1 MRGAAIVLAAWVLS
15 PVAAS
20 AQNTPPPF
28 VPSVVEG
35 RAPDTVPRLRSGR
48 TDDLVSNVPVRGAF
62 VLADPGGTAAVVTDP
77 ADAAVVGIAA
87 RDLADDIAA
96 VAGTRPTRT
105 DTQVWVGTLGH
116 SKAIDALVA
125 KRRIDV
131 RGLTGTWE
139 QFRIVTVDRPA
150 PGVAK
155 ALVIVG
161 SDRRGTAFGAYHLSR
176 AIGVSPW
183 HWWADVTPLRRK
195 ALYVAPGSHRFTGPS
210 VKYRG
215 IFLNDEDWGLHPWA
229 ATTFEPEAKGIGPR
243 TYGRLFGLL
252 LRLKANMLW
261 PAMHKVSPAFN
272 ADPANA
278 ALADR
283 YAIVM
288 GSSHAEPMLRNNV
301 GEWTAPAEAF
311 NYATNPQ
318 GVTAYWRE
326 RVATNGGYESAWT
339 LGMRGIHDSGIV
351 GATTP
356 DDKRTLLTRIIADQ
370 RAMLTGV
377 RGPQVFTPYK
387 EVLDI
392 YRTGLKVPDDVTLMW
407 PDDNFG
413 YIRRLPQPAE
423 RTRGGGHGIYYH
435 LSYLGAPLSYL
446 WLSTT
451 PPALIGE
458 EMGRA
463 YDLGARAMWIANVG
477 DLKPGELATDYFLSL
492 GWDVG
497 VRDRGVDAFV
507 RDWAAEN
514 IAPDLSG
521 EIAAILTEH
530 HRLNLARRPEHL
542 QWWLPG
548 QKARASAMPLDE
560 IATRRADFAA
570 LVARVRAI
578 EPRVP
583 AARADTFFQL
593 VGYPV
598 EAAAMANERVFAG
611 EAHDRLRDRNLP
623 AALAEAIRAQA
634 ADARI
639 AALTARYNSGKWRGM
654 MAVEPADGQWRSYR
668 TVPPVVPAVAGPV
681 ADIPAPAPPVSSDI
695 VVEAETIRG
704 TWRRVDGLGRNG
716 TVAASRIGKPVSGVT
731 SISLPPGEWRLFVE
745 LLPTYPDTDGALLA
759 LGLTLDGGRHALSV
773 PRATGDAAWAQ
784 GVLDNRITVEVPGVV
799 SGGTHRI
806 GLTAQGG
813 GILVD
818 RIVARRR

>member
-1 MRGAAIVLAAWVLS
+1 MRVAAIVVAAWLLS
-15 PVAAS
+15 PVAA
-20 AQNTPPPF
+20 F
-28 VPSVVEG
+28 G
-35 RAPDTVPRLRSGR
+35 RDAPAP
-48 TDDLVSNVPVRGAF
+48 LVSDTEVRGAF
-62 VLADPGGTAAVVTDP
+62 VLADPAGAAAVVSDP
-77 ADAAVVGIAA
+77 GDAAVVGIAA
-87 RDLADDIAA
+87 RDLADDITTVTGTSA
-96 VAGTRPTRT
+96 VRAGV
-105 DTQVWVGTLGH
+105 QVWVGTLGH
-116 SKAIDALVA
+116 NRAIDALVA
-125 KRRIDV
+125 ARRIDV
-131 RGLTGTWE
+131 RGLAGAWE
-139 QFRIVTVDRPA
+139 QFRIATVDRPA
-150 PGVAK
+150 PGVRR

-183 HWWADVTPLRRK
+183 TWWADVTPLRRT
-195 ALYVAPGSHRFTGPS
+195 ALYVKPGTHRFAGPS

-229 ATTFEPEAKGIGPR
+229 ATTFEPEARGIGPK
-243 TYGRLFGLL
+243 TYERLFTLL
-252 LRLKANMLW
+252 LRSKANLLW
-261 PAMHKVSPAFN
+261 PAMHKVSPALN
-272 ADPANA
+272 ANPANA

-283 YAIVM
+283 YGIVM

-301 GEWTAPAEAF
+301 GEWTAPADAF
-311 NYATNPQ
+311 DYAKNPA
-318 GVTAYWRE
+318 GVATYWRD

-351 GATTP
+351 GATSMT
-356 DDKRTLLTRIIADQ
+356 DKRALMARIIADQ
-370 RAMLTGV
+370 RAMLKGV

-392 YRTGLKVPDDVTLMW
+392 WRAGLAVPDDVTLMW

-463 YDLGARAMWIANVG
+463 YDLGARAMWVANVG

-514 IAPDLSG
+514 IAPDVAG
-521 EIAAILTEH
+521 EVTAILAEH
-530 HRLNLARRPEHL
+530 HRLNFARRPEHL

-548 QKARASAMPLDE
+548 QKARASAMPLEE
-560 IATRRADFAA
+560 IGKRRAAFAA
-570 LVARVRAI
+570 LVARVRSI

-583 AARADTFFQL
+583 AARTDAFFQL
-593 VGYPV
+593 VAYPV
-598 EAAAMANERVFAG
+598 EAAAMANERIFAG
-611 EAHDRLRDRNLP
+611 EAHDRLRDGNLP
-623 AALAEAIRAQA
+623 AALAEAARAQK

-639 AALTARYNSGKWRGM
+639 AALTARYNGGKWRGM

-681 ADIPAPAPPVSSDI
+681 ADVPAPAPPASTDI
-695 VVEAETIRG
+695 VVEAEAMRG
-704 TWRRVDGLGRNG
+704 TWRRVDGIGRNG
-716 TVAASRIGKPVSGVT
+716 TVVASRIGKPVSGAVAM
-731 SISLPPGEWRLFVE
+731 SLPPGAWRLFVE
-745 LLPTYPDTDGALLA
+745 MLPTYPDADGAPLA
-759 LGLTLDGGRHALSV
+759 LELTLDGQPHALSA
-773 PRATGDAAWAQ
+773 PRVTGDAAWAQ
-784 GVLDNRITVEVPGVV
+784 GVLDNRITIEVPGVMA
-799 SGGTHRI
+799 GGTHRI
-806 GLTAQGG
+806 GLSARGG
-813 GILVD
+813 GVVID